1 MAGTVVAE
9 HLVVVERTRSVRLEI
24 HLVGENLVEGILVGA
39 GTLAGGILVGG
50 ILAGEIL
57 VGEILVGGILAG
69 EILVGGSR
77 LVEESPEQEIL
88 VGEGTGLEL
97 VSAKLSRLPVSWPD
111 QRVPESLIE
120 SWILQ
125 HLGQCQHHLLRD

>member
-9 HLVVVERTRSVRLEI
+9 HLVVVEQTRSGRLEI
-24 HLVGENLVEGILVGA
+24 LLVGENLVEGILVGA

-50 ILAGEIL
+50 ILAEGIL
-57 VGEILVGGILAG
+57 AGGILAG

-77 LVEESPEQEIL
+77 LVEGIPEQEIL
-88 VGEGTGLEL
+88 VVEGTGLEL

-111 QRVPESLIE
+111 QRVPESQIE

-125 HLGQCQHHLLRD
+125 HLGQCQLHLLRD

>member
-24 HLVGENLVEGILVGA
+24 HLVGENLVEGILVE
-39 GTLAGGILVGG
+39 GILVGG
-50 ILAGEIL
+50 I
-57 VGEILVGGILAG
+57 
-69 EILVGGSR
+69 R

-111 QRVPESLIE
+111 QTVPEFLIE